1 MTAILS
7 NWFYRDFK
15 VVNPVKCSL
24 CYLALKLNFQADL
37 YLLEITKKKKYW
49 ELFLI
54 AKLTSPGILPILPA
68 KGKYKAQCPYQSTQF
83 YNSRAKNLLNIIFFK
98 VLI

>member
-15 VVNPVKCSL
+15 VINPVKCSL

-68 KGKYKAQCPYQSTQF
+68 KGKYKAQSLTRVHNFITPEQKTFLTSSF
-83 YNSRAKNLLNIIFFK
+83 IKS
-98 VLI
+98 